1 MAGDASTKNTVR
13 SGASTK
19 DRLTALDKAVNEK
32 IPALESLVIEL
43 RRELDTRETVMK
55 KMVTSHE
62 NQLRA
67 LEDALSEHLSNYESL
82 KVAHKEEMTFLHRR
96 VEELTET
103 CSTLEEKV
111 NTQPTISGARK
122 VKEPPPRTF
131 CGTRDSTEIDNFI
144 FDMEQ
149 YFRVSQLDEEL
160 KIDMASMYL
169 VDDAKLWWRSKY
181 AEIEARAITM
191 DKWDDFKKALKD
203 QLYPMNTGFAAR
215 RKLESLKHT
224 TSIREYVKAF
234 SACMLEIKDM
244 SEDDRVFQ
252 FIDGLKDWAQVEIM
266 RDRHATVSAAMAAA
280 ERLVDYRDERES
292 APKMTTFSWNGGN
305 QSGLRDSGSQ
315 AVTTSVVSNKF
326 RQSRDSNQGGGQ
338 ASSSSSGKTDAST
351 TKKPLKCFFCSGP
364 HRMMECPHKGDFDAT
379 RFKLATLTKESEAEL
394 AAQVEEADE
403 HAFYQPEM
411 HYMGSIQRLSSMVNK
426 SDSDEEKSPGRL
438 YVDMMINGRQARA
451 LIDTGATH
459 NYVALGEVKRLGMVW
474 DREEDYVMK
483 SVNSSAKRICGM
495 AGDTSVQLGSWKG
508 RLDFSVVRMDDS
520 KLILGLDFMVKT
532 KTVVVP
538 QIQSL
543 YMMGPKPIVIKLVTL
558 DNKGKDPR
566 LSARPCGLG
575 SKRGR
580 PRDLVARDTWRNA
593 PGSAPQSKVTRTAKG
608 SVEPKARPK
617 QAASGAQEPTRPNT
631 APPRLQGVEPKSTE
645 QVEEGQMLL
654 TPKAGGTLLMDPQKC
669 RRATK
674 KPQVDRAQ
682 KTLELPCVG
691 SKDREITQE
700 PQPTASRRRQRTR
713 RDRPYEDNQVQDLVN
728 QAINAEL
735 MRLRQRVKSAII
747 RTRRS
752 PATSR

>member
-1 MAGDASTKNTVR
+1 MAGDASTNNPVG

-19 DRLTALDKAVNEK
+19 ERLMALEKAVNEK
-32 IPALESLVIEL
+32 IPTLESLVIEL

-67 LEDALSEHLSNYESL
+67 LENAMSEHLSNYESL
-82 KVAHKEEMTFLHRR
+82 EVAYKEEMTFLHRR
-96 VEELTET
+96 VEELTEM

-111 NTQPTISGARK
+111 KA
-122 VKEPPPRTF
+122 PPPRTF
-131 CGTRDSTEIDNFI
+131 CRTRDSTEIDNFI

-160 KIDMASMYL
+160 KIDTASMYL
-169 VDDAKLWWRSKY
+169 VDDVKLWWRSKY
-181 AEIEARAITM
+181 AEIEARALNE
-191 DKWDDFKKALKD
+191 KF
-203 QLYPMNTGFAAR
+203 YPMNTGFAAR
-215 RKLESLKHT
+215 RKLKSLKHT

-244 SEDDRVFQ
+244 FEDDRMFQ
-252 FIDGLKDWAQVEIM
+252 CIDGLKDWAQIEIM
-266 RDRHATVSAAMAAA
+266 RDRHATVSAAMEDA

-292 APKMTTFSWNGGN
+292 APKKTTFSWNGGN
-305 QSGLRDSGSQ
+305 QGGPRDSGSQ

-338 ASSSSSGKTDAST
+338 AGSSSSGKTDAST
-351 TKKPLKCFFCSGP
+351 TRKPLKFFFCSGP

-379 RFKLATLTKESEAEL
+379 RFKLATLTKDSEAEL

-403 HAFYQPEM
+403 HVFYQPKM
-411 HYMGSIQRLSSMVNK
+411 HYMSSIRRLSSMVK
-426 SDSDEEKSPGRL
+426 TSDSDEEMTSGRL
-438 YVDMMINGRQARA
+438 YVDMMINGRRART

-459 NYVALGEVKRLGMVW
+459 NYVAPGEARRLGMVW

-483 SVNSSAKRICGM
+483 YVNSSAKCICGM

-508 RLDFSVVRMDDS
+508 RLDFSVESMDDS

-538 QIQSL
+538 HIQSL

-575 SKRGR
+575 PKRGR
-580 PRDLVARDTWRNA
+580 PRDLVDRDTRRNA
-593 PGSAPQSKVTRTAKG
+593 RKGAPQPKATRMAK
-608 SVEPKARPK
+608 EPKM
-617 QAASGAQEPTRPNT
+617 G
-631 APPRLQGVEPKSTE
+631 E
-645 QVEEGQMLL
+645 QVEEEGQMLL
-654 TPKAGGTLLMDPQKC
+654 TPKAGGTLLMDPHKC
-669 RRATK
+669 QRSTK
-674 KPQVDRAQ
+674 EPQVDRAK

-691 SKDREITQE
+691 SKDREITRA
-700 PQPTASRRRQRTR
+700 PQPKATRRRRRTR

-728 QAINAEL
+728 QAINVEL

-752 PATSR
+752 PTTSH

>member
-1 MAGDASTKNTVR
+1 
-13 SGASTK
+13 
-19 DRLTALDKAVNEK
+19 
-32 IPALESLVIEL
+32 
-43 RRELDTRETVMK
+43 
-55 KMVTSHE
+55 MVTSHE

-82 KVAHKEEMTFLHRR
+82 EVAHKEEMTFLHRR
-96 VEELTET
+96 VEELTER

-122 VKEPPPRTF
+122 VKAPPPWTF

-149 YFRVSQLDEEL
+149 YFRVKLG
-160 KIDMASMYL
+160 IYNL

-203 QLYPMNTGFAAR
+203 QFYPMNTGFTAR
-215 RKLESLKHT
+215 RKLKSLKHT

-244 SEDDRVFQ
+244 SEDDRMFQ
-252 FIDGLKDWAQVEIM
+252 FVEGLKDWAQVEIM

-280 ERLVDYRDERES
+280 ERLVDYRDERDG
-292 APKMTTFSWNGGN
+292 PK
-305 QSGLRDSGSQ
+305 DSGSQ

-326 RQSRDSNQGGGQ
+326 RQSRDSNQGDGQ
-338 ASSSSSGKTDAST
+338 ASSSSSGKTDVST
-351 TKKPLKCFFCSGP
+351 TRKPLKCFFCSGP
-364 HRMMECPHKGDFDAT
+364 HRMMECPHKGYFDT
-379 RFKLATLTKESEAEL
+379 MRFKLATLTKDSEAEL

-403 HAFYQPEM
+403 HVFYQPEM
-411 HYMGSIQRLSSMVNK
+411 HYMSSIRRLSSMVK
-426 SDSDEEKSPGRL
+426 ASDSDEEMTSSRL
-438 YVDMMINGRQARA
+438 YVNMVINGRLART

-459 NYVALGEVKRLGMVW
+459 NYVAPGEARRLGMVW
-474 DREEDYVMK
+474 DRGEDYVMK
-483 SVNSSAKRICGM
+483 SVNSSTKRICGM

-520 KLILGLDFMVKT
+520 KLILGLDFIVKT

-566 LSARPCGLG
+566 
-575 SKRGR
+575 R
-580 PRDLVARDTWRNA
+580 PRDLLDRYTRRNVREDA
-593 PGSAPQSKVTRTAKG
+593 PHSKATRTTKG
-608 SVEPKARPK
+608 SSEPKARPM
-617 QAASGAQEPTRPNT
+617 QAASGAQEPASPNT
-631 APPRLQGVEPKSTE
+631 APPRLQEVESKRTE
-645 QVEEGQMLL
+645 QIKEGQTLL
-654 TPKAGGTLLMDPQKC
+654 TPKAGGTLLMDPHKCQK
-669 RRATK
+669 TNK
-674 KPQVDRAQ
+674 EPQVDRVK

-691 SKDREITQE
+691 SKDREITQA
-700 PQPTASRRRQRTR
+700 PQPKASIRRRRTR
-713 RDRPYEDNQVQDLVN
+713 RDRPHEDNQVQDLVN

-735 MRLRQRVKSAII
+735 MRLRQRVKSPII

-752 PATSR
+752 PTKSR

>member
-1 MAGDASTKNTVR
+1 MAGDASTNNPVG

-19 DRLTALDKAVNEK
+19 NRLTTLEKAVNEN
-32 IPALESLVIEL
+32 IPALESLVVEL

-67 LEDALSEHLSNYESL
+67 LEDALSEHLSNYVSPE
-82 KVAHKEEMTFLHRR
+82 VAHKEEMKFLHRR
-96 VEELTET
+96 
-103 CSTLEEKV
+103 EKV
-111 NTQPTISGARK
+111 NIQPTISGARK
-122 VKEPPPRTF
+122 VKAPPPRTF

-149 YFRVSQLDEEL
+149 YFRVTQLDEEL
-160 KIDMASMYL
+160 KIDTASMYL

-181 AEIEARAITM
+181 AEIEAQAITM
-191 DKWDDFKKALKD
+191 DKWDDFNKALKD
-203 QLYPMNTGFAAR
+203 QFYPMNTGFAAR
-215 RKLESLKHT
+215 RKLKSLKHT

-292 APKMTTFSWNGGN
+292 APKKTTFSWNGGN
-305 QSGLRDSGSQ
+305 QSGPRDNGSQ

-326 RQSRDSNQGGGQ
+326 RQSRDSDQGGGQ

-351 TKKPLKCFFCSGP
+351 TRKPLKCFFCSGP

-379 RFKLATLTKESEAEL
+379 RFKLATLTKDSEAEL

-403 HAFYQPEM
+403 HVFYQPEM
-411 HYMGSIQRLSSMVNK
+411 HYMSSIRRLSSMVK
-426 SDSDEEKSPGRL
+426 TSDSDEEKSPGRL

-451 LIDTGATH
+451 LIDTGATQ
-459 NYVALGEVKRLGMVW
+459 NYVAPGEARRLGMVW
-474 DREEDYVMK
+474 DRGEDYVMK

-543 YMMGPKPIVIKLVTL
+543 YMMGPKPIVIKLGTL

-575 SKRGR
+575 PK
-580 PRDLVARDTWRNA
+580 DTRRNA
-593 PGSAPQSKVTRTAKG
+593 REGAPHSKVTRTTKG
-608 SVEPKARPK
+608 SSEPKARPK
-617 QAASGAQEPTRPNT
+617 QAASGAQEPARPNT
-631 APPRLQGVEPKSTE
+631 APPRLQEVESKRTE
-645 QVEEGQMLL
+645 QKPSFPYPRSGERRE
-654 TPKAGGTLLMDPQKC
+654 TTKA
-669 RRATK
+669 
-674 KPQVDRAQ
+674 
-682 KTLELPCVG
+682 
-691 SKDREITQE
+691 
-700 PQPTASRRRQRTR
+700 
-713 RDRPYEDNQVQDLVN
+713 RDGHSARPHP
-728 QAINAEL
+728 
-735 MRLRQRVKSAII
+735 QRVDSDLD
-747 RTRRS
+747 
-752 PATSR
+752 PGNSREYSSS

>member
-1 MAGDASTKNTVR
+1 
-13 SGASTK
+13 
-19 DRLTALDKAVNEK
+19 
-32 IPALESLVIEL
+32 
-43 RRELDTRETVMK
+43 
-55 KMVTSHE
+55 MVTSHE

-82 KVAHKEEMTFLHRR
+82 DVAHKEEMTFLHRR
-96 VEELTET
+96 VEELTEI
-103 CSTLEEKV
+103 CSTVEEKV
-111 NTQPTISGARK
+111 NTQPTISGART
-122 VKEPPPRTF
+122 VKAPPPRTF

-160 KIDMASMYL
+160 KIDTASIYL
-169 VDDAKLWWRSKY
+169 VGDAKLWWRSKY

-203 QLYPMNTGFAAR
+203 QFYPMNTGFAAR
-215 RKLESLKHT
+215 RKLKSLKHT

-292 APKMTTFSWNGGN
+292 APKKTTFSWNDGN
-305 QSGLRDSGSQ
+305 QSGPRDSGSQ

-338 ASSSSSGKTDAST
+338 ASSSSNGKTDAST
-351 TKKPLKCFFCSGP
+351 TRKPLKCFFFS
-364 HRMMECPHKGDFDAT
+364 
-379 RFKLATLTKESEAEL
+379 FKLATLTKESEAEL

-411 HYMGSIQRLSSMVNK
+411 HYMGSIRRLSSMVK
-426 SDSDEEKSPGRL
+426 TSDSDEEKSPGRL

-459 NYVALGEVKRLGMVW
+459 NYVAPGEARRLGMVW

-575 SKRGR
+575 PKRGR
-580 PRDLVARDTWRNA
+580 PGDLVARDTRRNA
-593 PGSAPQSKVTRTAKG
+593 PGSAPQSKVTRMAKG

-617 QAASGAQEPTRPNT
+617 QAASGAQEPARPNT
-631 APPRLQGVEPKSTE
+631 APPRLQGVEPKSIE

-654 TPKAGGTLLMDPQKC
+654 TPKAGGTLLMDPRKC

-682 KTLELPCVG
+682 KTLELPCVR
-691 SKDREITQE
+691 SKDKEITQA
-700 PQPTASRRRQRTR
+700 P
-713 RDRPYEDNQVQDLVN
+713 
-728 QAINAEL
+728 
-735 MRLRQRVKSAII
+735 
-747 RTRRS
+747 
-752 PATSR
+752 